1 MNIIICLDDKNG
13 LQFNKRRQSR
23 DRVLCDRILSITKDN
38 VLWMNEYSAKIF
50 PSASIKVND
59 DFLSLANDGDYCFA
73 ENSDF
78 LNYIDKLEKVIVYRW
93 NRVYPSDD
101 KVDTNFL
108 NEKKMISSTDFKGSS
123 HEKITEEIYE

>member
-23 DRVLCDRILSITKDN
+23 DSVLCDRILSITKDN

-59 DFLSLANDGDYCFA
+59 DFLSLASDGDYCFA

-78 LNYIDKLEKVIVYRW
+78 LNYIGKLEKVIVYRW